1 MERQDHLMLVTD
13 AGAELHLGWD
23 HDIPYTMDP
32 LNGVPVDLQLAQG
45 VNQVGQ
51 TVEDQSVAGVYR
63 QITAD
68 CWGPHGDADADLLLR
83 TLTYKTAG
91 TLYFG
96 DKWFCRF
103 VVSKTP
109 YTVQLHGFV
118 RLEMM
123 LFCPKPFWYSS
134 TAASYTLGGFTAAF
148 RFPVNYAQPHRFGI
162 RQPNTFV
169 NCRNSGALPV
179 PFTAT
184 LRTDARWSTLHP
196 QRHHRRAHPH
206 PDHPDAGADHRN
218 LPHNHRPTGRQ
229 ADGAPSRREHLRPAG
244 RGQRPCGAG
253 PR

>member
-91 TLYFG
+91 TKEQNAVL
-96 DKWFCRF
+96 
-103 VVSKTP
+103 
-109 YTVQLHGFV
+109 
-118 RLEMM
+118 
-123 LFCPKPFWYSS
+123 
-134 TAASYTLGGFTAAF
+134 
-148 RFPVNYAQPHRFGI
+148 AQCI
-162 RQPNTFV
+162 
-169 NCRNSGALPV
+169 L
-179 PFTAT
+179 
-184 LRTDARWSTLHP
+184 
-196 QRHHRRAHPH
+196 
-206 PDHPDAGADHRN
+206 
-218 LPHNHRPTGRQ
+218 
-229 ADGAPSRREHLRPAG
+229 
-244 RGQRPCGAG
+244 
-253 PR
+253 